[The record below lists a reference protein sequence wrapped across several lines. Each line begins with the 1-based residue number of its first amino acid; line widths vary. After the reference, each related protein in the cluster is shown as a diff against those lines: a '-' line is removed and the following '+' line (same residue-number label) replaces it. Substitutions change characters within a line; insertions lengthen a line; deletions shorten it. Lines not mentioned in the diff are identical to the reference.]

1 MDKNNLRMEEY
12 LDYDDFGANSR
23 GGGGSSHSGV
33 KVGRKRGGKSGSA
46 SNDTGSGTIYNS
58 KHIRIGEAKRGN
70 GADGAKGKGKKGKN
84 KK

>member
-1 MDKNNLRMEEY
+1 MEEY

-23 GGGGSSHSGV
+23 GGGGGSSHLGV

-58 KHIRIGEAKRGN
+58 KHIRIGEAKRVN